1 MDNDKGRASDAPP
14 VNDWP
19 YETRSLVEA
28 PGYERIEQHAVAV
41 LNWALDLGRAVACR
55 RRNIDVVR
63 TNQLARLS
71 LHDAE

>member
-41 LNWALDLGRAVACR
+41 LNRALDLGRAVAF
-55 RRNIDVVR
+55 VGAGTSMSVR
-63 TNQLARLS
+63 DESVGAT
-71 LHDAE
+71 